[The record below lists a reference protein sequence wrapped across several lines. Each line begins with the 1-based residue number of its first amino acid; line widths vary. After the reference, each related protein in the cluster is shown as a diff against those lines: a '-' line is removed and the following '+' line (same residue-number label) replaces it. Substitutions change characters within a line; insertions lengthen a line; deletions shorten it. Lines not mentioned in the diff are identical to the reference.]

1 MRPSLLRMMRLG
13 LLHDLTQK
21 RLKFILNIAI
31 FLSVFAIVST
41 LISLSIEQ
49 KINLHQKKIT
59 ENNLL
64 IDIASLSIDNLPSN
78 INSLTTIINDSKKN
92 NELIFFLYFTKSGI
106 IFDERDLYYY
116 GTARLANLIEDNYQK
131 INLFSDISSFESDI
145 EINDDYKN
153 YLKLK
158 KEIKNDEKKFQQMYE
173 EIKTDAEKFT
183 KDQKGT
189 KVIENEEF
197 YKNLKDYYYEFLKF
211 ADKQIDIQI
220 DILNVLRSL
229 TDKKKNENIDIRKDI
244 SNLSVS
250 ISKYILI
257 AFILQLIIFIVV
269 QLFEVYTTKKELDE
283 KR

>member
-1 MRPSLLRMMRLG
+1 MRPSLLRAIRLG
-13 LLHDLTQK
+13 LLQDLTQK
-21 RLKFILNIAI
+21 RLRFILNIAI

-49 KINLHQKKIT
+49 KINSNQKKISK
-59 ENNLL
+59 NNLL
-64 IDIASLSIDNLPSN
+64 IDIASLSIQSLPRN

-92 NELIFFLYFTKSGI
+92 NEIIFFLYFTKSGI
-106 IFDERDLYYY
+106 IFDDRDLYYF

-131 INLFSDISSFESDI
+131 IDLFSDISSFENDI

-153 YLKLK
+153 FLKLK
-158 KEIKNDEKKFQQMYE
+158 KEIKNDEKAFKQMYE
-173 EIKTDAEKFT
+173 KIQEDAKKFT

-189 KVIENEEF
+189 KVIENKEF
-197 YKNLKDYYYEFLKF
+197 YKSLKEYYYNFLKF
-211 ADKQIDIQI
+211 ADKQVDIQI

-244 SNLSVS
+244 SNLSGS

-257 AFILQLIIFIVV
+257 AFILQLIIFIIV

>member
-1 MRPSLLRMMRLG
+1 MRPSLLRAIRLG
-13 LLHDLTQK
+13 LLQDLTQK
-21 RLKFILNIAI
+21 RLRFILNIAI

-49 KINLHQKKIT
+49 KINSNQKKISK
-59 ENNLL
+59 NNLL
-64 IDIASLSIDNLPSN
+64 IDIASLSIQSLPRN

-92 NELIFFLYFTKSGI
+92 NEIIFFLYFTKSGI
-106 IFDERDLYYY
+106 IFDDRDLYYF
-116 GTARLANLIEDNYQK
+116 GTARLANLIEDNYKK
-131 INLFSDISSFESDI
+131 IDMFSDISSFENDI

-153 YLKLK
+153 FLKLK
-158 KEIKNDEKKFQQMYE
+158 KEIKNDEKAFKQMYE
-173 EIKTDAEKFT
+173 KIQEDAKKFT

-189 KVIENEEF
+189 KVIENKEF
-197 YKNLKDYYYEFLKF
+197 YKSLKEYYYNFLKF
-211 ADKQIDIQI
+211 ADKQVDIQI

-244 SNLSVS
+244 SNLSGS

-257 AFILQLIIFIVV
+257 AFILQLIIFIIV

>member
-1 MRPSLLRMMRLG
+1 MRPSLLRTIRLS
-13 LLHDLTQK
+13 LLNDLTQK
-21 RLKFILNIAI
+21 KLKLVLNIAI

-49 KINLHQKKIT
+49 KINSNQKKISK
-59 ENNLL
+59 NNLL
-64 IDIASLSIDNLPSN
+64 IDIASLSIQSLPRN

-92 NELIFFLYFTKSGI
+92 NEIMFFLYFTKSGI
-106 IFDERDLYYY
+106 IFDDRDLYYF
-116 GTARLANLIEDNYQK
+116 GTARLANLIEDNYKK
-131 INLFSDISSFESDI
+131 IDLLSDISSFENDI

-153 YLKLK
+153 FLKLK
-158 KEIKNDEKKFQQMYE
+158 KEIKNDEKAFKQIYE
-173 EIKTDAEKFT
+173 KIQEDAKKFT

-189 KVIENEEF
+189 KVIENKEF
-197 YKNLKDYYYEFLKF
+197 YKSLKEYYYNFLKF
-211 ADKQIDIQI
+211 ADKQVDIQI

-244 SNLSVS
+244 SNLSSS

-257 AFILQLIIFIVV
+257 AFILQLIIFIIV

>member
-1 MRPSLLRMMRLG
+1 MRPSLLRAIRLG
-13 LLHDLTQK
+13 LLQDLTQK
-21 RLKFILNIAI
+21 KLRFILNIAI

-49 KINLHQKKIT
+49 KINSNQKKISK
-59 ENNLL
+59 NNLL
-64 IDIASLSIDNLPSN
+64 IDIASLSIQSLPRN

-92 NELIFFLYFTKSGI
+92 NEIMFFLYFTKSGI
-106 IFDERDLYYY
+106 IFDDRDLYYF

-131 INLFSDISSFESDI
+131 IDLFSDISSFENDI

-153 YLKLK
+153 FLKLK
-158 KEIKNDEKKFQQMYE
+158 KEIKNDEKAFKQMYE
-173 EIKTDAEKFT
+173 KIQEDAKKFT

-189 KVIENEEF
+189 KVIENKEF
-197 YKNLKDYYYEFLKF
+197 YKSLKEYYYNFLKF
-211 ADKQIDIQI
+211 ADKQVDIQI

-244 SNLSVS
+244 SNLSGS

-257 AFILQLIIFIVV
+257 AFILQLIIFIIV

>member
-1 MRPSLLRMMRLG
+1 MRPSLLRAIRLG
-13 LLHDLTQK
+13 LLQDLTQK
-21 RLKFILNIAI
+21 RLRFILNIAI

-49 KINLHQKKIT
+49 KINSNQKKISK
-59 ENNLL
+59 NNLL
-64 IDIASLSIDNLPSN
+64 IDIASLSIQSLPRN

-92 NELIFFLYFTKSGI
+92 NEIMFFLYFTKSGI
-106 IFDERDLYYY
+106 IFDDRDLYYF
-116 GTARLANLIEDNYQK
+116 GTARLANLIEDNYKK
-131 INLFSDISSFESDI
+131 IDLFSDISSFENDI

-153 YLKLK
+153 FLKLK
-158 KEIKNDEKKFQQMYE
+158 KEIKNDEKAFKQMYE
-173 EIKTDAEKFT
+173 KIQEDAKKFT

-189 KVIENEEF
+189 KVIENKEF
-197 YKNLKDYYYEFLKF
+197 YKSLKEYYYNFLKF
-211 ADKQIDIQI
+211 ADKQVDIQI

-244 SNLSVS
+244 SNLSGS

-257 AFILQLIIFIVV
+257 AFILQLIIFIIV

>member
-1 MRPSLLRMMRLG
+1 MRPSLLRAIRLG
-13 LLHDLTQK
+13 LLQDLTQK
-21 RLKFILNIAI
+21 KLRFILNIAI
-31 FLSVFAIVST
+31 FLSIFAIVST

-49 KINLHQKKIT
+49 KINSNQKKISK
-59 ENNLL
+59 NNLL
-64 IDIASLSIDNLPSN
+64 IDIASLSIQSLPRN

-92 NELIFFLYFTKSGI
+92 NEIMFFLYFTKSGI
-106 IFDERDLYYY
+106 IFDDRDLYYF

-131 INLFSDISSFESDI
+131 IDLFSDISSFENDI

-153 YLKLK
+153 FLKLK
-158 KEIKNDEKKFQQMYE
+158 KEIKNDEKNFKQMYE
-173 EIKTDAEKFT
+173 KIQDDAKKFT
-183 KDQKGT
+183 KDQRGT
-189 KVIENEEF
+189 KVIENDEF
-197 YKNLKDYYYEFLKF
+197 YKSLKEYYYNFLKF
-211 ADKQIDIQI
+211 ADKQVDIQI

-244 SNLSVS
+244 SNLSSS

-257 AFILQLIIFIVV
+257 AFILQLIIFIIV

>member
-31 FLSVFAIVST
+31 FLSIFAIVST

-49 KINLHQKKIT
+49 KINLNQKKIT

-92 NELIFFLYFTKSGI
+92 NELMFFLYFTKSGI

-173 EIKTDAEKFT
+173 EIKTDAEKFS

-229 TDKKKNENIDIRKDI
+229 TDKKKNENINIRKDI
-244 SNLSVS
+244 SNLSGS

-257 AFILQLIIFIVV
+257 AFLLQLIIFIVV
-269 QLFEVYTTKKELDE
+269 QLFEVYTTKKELNE

>member
-31 FLSVFAIVST
+31 FLSIFAILST

-49 KINLHQKKIT
+49 KINLNQKKIT

-92 NELIFFLYFTKSGI
+92 NELMFFLYFTKSGI

-189 KVIENEEF
+189 KVIENKEF

-229 TDKKKNENIDIRKDI
+229 TDKKKNENINIRKDI
-244 SNLSVS
+244 SNLSGS

-269 QLFEVYTTKKELDE
+269 QLFEVYTTKKELNE

>member
-1 MRPSLLRMMRLG
+1 MRLG

-31 FLSVFAIVST
+31 FLSIFAIVST

-49 KINLHQKKIT
+49 KINLNQKKIT

-92 NELIFFLYFTKSGI
+92 NELMFFLYFTKSGI

-229 TDKKKNENIDIRKDI
+229 TDKKKNENINIRKDI
-244 SNLSVS
+244 SNLSGS

-269 QLFEVYTTKKELDE
+269 QLFEVYTTKKELNE

>member
-31 FLSVFAIVST
+31 FLSIFAIVST

-49 KINLHQKKIT
+49 KINSNQKKIT

-92 NELIFFLYFTKSGI
+92 NELMFFLYFTKSGI

-229 TDKKKNENIDIRKDI
+229 TDKKKNENINIRKDI
-244 SNLSVS
+244 SNLSGS

-269 QLFEVYTTKKELDE
+269 QLFEVYTTKKELNE

>member
-31 FLSVFAIVST
+31 FLSIFAIVST

-49 KINLHQKKIT
+49 KINLNQKKIT

-92 NELIFFLYFTKSGI
+92 NELMFFLYFTKSGI

-158 KEIKNDEKKFQQMYE
+158 KEIKNDEIKFQQMYE

-229 TDKKKNENIDIRKDI
+229 TDKKKNENINIRKDI
-244 SNLSVS
+244 SNLSGS

-269 QLFEVYTTKKELDE
+269 QLFEVYTTKKELNE

>member
-1 MRPSLLRMMRLG
+1 MRPSLLRAIRLG
-13 LLHDLTQK
+13 LLQDLTQK
-21 RLKFILNIAI
+21 KLRFILNIAI

-49 KINLHQKKIT
+49 KINSNQKKISK
-59 ENNLL
+59 NNLL
-64 IDIASLSIDNLPSN
+64 IDIASLSIQSLPRN

-92 NELIFFLYFTKSGI
+92 NEIMFFLYFTKSGI
-106 IFDERDLYYY
+106 IFDDRDLYYF

-131 INLFSDISSFESDI
+131 IDLFSDISSFENDI

-153 YLKLK
+153 FLKLK
-158 KEIKNDEKKFQQMYE
+158 KEIKNDEKAFKQMYE
-173 EIKTDAEKFT
+173 KIQEDAKKFT

-189 KVIENEEF
+189 KVIENKEF
-197 YKNLKDYYYEFLKF
+197 YKSLKEYYYNFLKF
-211 ADKQIDIQI
+211 ADKQVDIQI

-244 SNLSVS
+244 SNLSSS

-257 AFILQLIIFIVV
+257 AFILQLIIFIIV

>member
-31 FLSVFAIVST
+31 FLSIFAIVST

-49 KINLHQKKIT
+49 KINLNQKKIT

-92 NELIFFLYFTKSGI
+92 NELMFFLYFTKSGI

-173 EIKTDAEKFT
+173 EIKTDAEKFS

-197 YKNLKDYYYEFLKF
+197 YKNLKDYYYEFLRF

-229 TDKKKNENIDIRKDI
+229 TDKKKNQNINIRKDI
-244 SNLSVS
+244 SNLSGS

-257 AFILQLIIFIVV
+257 AFLLQLIIFIVV
-269 QLFEVYTTKKELDE
+269 QLFEVYTTKKELNE